1 VVLVLLI
8 GLLLVGASVS
18 LALRAV
24 AMPRLEAAARL
35 GQIRAYGFTAD
46 EVIDGDANAANTKP
60 LDKLA
65 TTVGRVVASRWVSI
79 DEGEIRKVL
88 MMAGLYTT
96 SPTTFLG
103 YRALSAATLPL
114 AVLWYLMATGAGPAM
129 FVFGLALGALAGWA
143 LPMTILQRRA
153 RKRFQSVERDLP
165 ELIDLLV
172 VTVEGGMG
180 FNSSMQITSQKM
192 RGALGDE
199 IRLTLQEQR
208 MGLSTT
214 EALSNLLVRCDTPSM
229 RSFVRSVL
237 QGETLG
243 VSIGQIMRALALEMR
258 KRRRAAAEARAQKAP
273 IKLLFPLV
281 FLIFP
286 SMFVV
291 LLFPS
296 LYTFFTTFGGN

>member
-1 VVLVLLI
+1 
-8 GLLLVGASVS
+8 
-18 LALRAV
+18 
-24 AMPRLEAAARL
+24 MPRLEAAARL
-35 GQIRAYGFTAD
+35 GQIRAYGFAAD
-46 EVIDGDANAANTKP
+46 DVVEANTGSARGSA

-65 TTVGRVVASRWVSI
+65 ASVGRIVASRWVAL
-79 DEGEIRKVL
+79 DEAQIRKSL

-96 SPTTFLG
+96 APTTFLG
-103 YRALSAATLPL
+103 YRALAAVTLPL
-114 AVLWYLMATGAGPAM
+114 AALWYMTTTGAGAAM
-129 FVFGLALGALAGWA
+129 FVFGVALSVLAGWM
-143 LPMTILQRRA
+143 LPMTILSRRA
-153 RKRFQSVERDLP
+153 RKRFERVERDLP

-172 VTVEGGMG
+172 VTVEAGMG
-180 FNSSMQITSQKM
+180 FNSALQAASQKM

-199 IRLTLQEQR
+199 VRLTLQEQR
-208 MGLSTT
+208 MGLSTA
-214 EALSNLLVRCDTPSM
+214 EALSNLLGRCDTPSM

-296 LYTFFTTFGGN
+296 LYSFFTTFGGS

>member
-1 VVLVLLI
+1 VILVLLI
-8 GLLLVGASVS
+8 GLLFVGASVA
-18 LALRAV
+18 LTLRAV

-35 GQIRAYGFTAD
+35 GQIRAYGFSAD
-46 EVIDGDANAANTKP
+46 EVIEGEPRTGRGAVLDRLAAS
-60 LDKLA
+60 
-65 TTVGRVVASRWVSI
+65 VGRVVASRWI
-79 DEGEIRKVL
+79 AFDEAQTRNVL

-103 YRALSAATLPL
+103 YRALSAVTLPL
-114 AVLWYLMATGAGPAM
+114 AVLWYVMTTGAGVTVL
-129 FVFGLALGALAGWA
+129 VFGVSFGLLAGWT
-143 LPMTILQRRA
+143 LPMTILSRRA
-153 RKRFQSVERDLP
+153 RKRFESVERDLP

-172 VTVEGGMG
+172 VTVEAGMG

-214 EALSNLLVRCDTPSM
+214 EALQNLLVRCDTPSM

-296 LYTFFTTFGGN
+296 LYTFFTSFGGS

>member
-1 VVLVLLI
+1 VILVLLV
-8 GLLLVGASVS
+8 GLVLIGASVA
-18 LALRAV
+18 LTLRAV

-35 GQIRAYGFTAD
+35 GQIRAYGFAAD
-46 EVIDGDANAANTKP
+46 EVIDGDATSARGSSLDRLAA
-60 LDKLA
+60 
-65 TTVGRVVASRWVSI
+65 TVGRVVAGRWVAFN
-79 DEGEIRKVL
+79 EAEIRKVL

-103 YRALSAATLPL
+103 YRALSAVTLPL
-114 AVLWYLMATGAGPAM
+114 AVLWYLTASGAGAAM
-129 FVFGLALGALAGWA
+129 FVVGLALGVLAGWT
-143 LPMTILQRRA
+143 LPMTILSRRA
-153 RKRFQSVERDLP
+153 RKRFESVERDLP

-172 VTVEGGMG
+172 VTVEAGMG
-180 FNSSMQITSQKM
+180 FNGSMQITSQKM
-192 RGALGDE
+192 RGPLGDE
-199 IRLTLQEQR
+199 VRLTLQEQR

>member
-1 VVLVLLI
+1 VILVLLI
-8 GLLLVGASVS
+8 GLLLLGGSIV
-18 LALRAV
+18 LMLRAV

-46 EVIDGDANAANTKP
+46 DAVDDSQTVGP
-60 LDKLA
+60 GSSLDKLA
-65 TTVGRVVASRWVSI
+65 ASVGRIVAGRWI
-79 DEGEIRKVL
+79 TYDEAEIRKQL

-103 YRALSAATLPL
+103 YRALASVTLPL
-114 AVLWYLMATGAGPAM
+114 AVVWYLSTSGAAGAM
-129 FVFGLALGALAGWA
+129 FIVGIALAAIVGWT
-143 LPMTILQRRA
+143 LPMTILSRRA
-153 RKRFQSVERDLP
+153 RKRFESVERDLP

-172 VTVEGGMG
+172 VTVEAGVG
-180 FNSSMQITSQKM
+180 FNSSMQITSQNM
-192 RGALGDE
+192 HGPLGDE
-199 IRLTLQEQR
+199 LRLTLQEQR

-214 EALSNLLVRCDTPSM
+214 EALSNMLARCDTPSM

-258 KRRRAAAEARAQKAP
+258 KRRRAAAEERAQKAP

-291 LLFPS
+291 LLFPA
-296 LYTFFTTFGGN
+296 LYTFFTSFGGS